1 MKTTFLSGILAATA
15 FPLFGQQVRIH
26 NPAIDYEV
34 FSRLTAKIAPIREKN
49 RVTEE
54 VFIAMAAEPG
64 TVVLDARTRNLFENI
79 HIKGAIH
86 LALTDFTEE
95 ALLKVIP
102 DKSTRILIYCNNN
115 FENEPEFFAGKFAT
129 VALNIQTFINLHAY
143 GYKNVYE
150 LGPLLDV
157 NTTRI
162 PFKRKPGY
170 VPFPRPR
177 ALPASQTPTVP
188 K

>member
-1 MKTTFLSGILAATA
+1 MKSIVLSAVLILPLSAQEGEVLNPRINYDA
-15 FPLFGQQVRIH
+15 F
-26 NPAIDYEV
+26 A
-34 FSRLTAKIAPIREKN
+34 RLTAEIAPIREKN

-54 VFIAMAAEPG
+54 QFIAMAAEPG
-64 TVVLDARTRNLFENI
+64 TVILDARTRNWFENI

-115 FENEPEFFAGKFAT
+115 FENEPVFFASKFAT

-143 GYKNVYE
+143 GYKNVHE

-157 NTTRI
+157 NTTKI
-162 PFKRKPGY
+162 PFVRKPGY
-170 VPFPRPR
+170 VPFPRPKV
-177 ALPASQTPTVP
+177 LPASQTPTVP